1 MKNFNYILTAIVI
14 VSACG
19 GGVEDKQTQFYKKEQ
34 TTPQKLEVFID
45 ASGVIEAISSVE
57 IKSKASGE
65 VLFLGAEVGDFI
77 DKGFMLAQIDQ
88 RTANNI
94 VDQTE
99 SDLEAAK
106 VRLLNAESQY
116 ERGIELH
123 RNSSISDKDFEDIKE
138 NFAQAK
144 STLVRNEV
152 SYENAKIALD
162 DTVVK
167 SPIDGTVISRPVEV
181 GQVISSPTSAFGE
194 GSIIMTMADLSKV
207 RVRALVDEI
216 DVGKVEIGQEVS
228 IKVAAYR
235 DKEFIG
241 TVSKIEPKAYVQQ
254 NVTTFPVLID
264 IDNKENLLLIGMNT
278 DVVIQILKKD
288 QNFIMYK
295 KDKWLRSKD
304 IFPIQKKNTDFVKIF
319 KSFLNCKY
327 KWGGKTFKGI
337 DCSALLQIFYKFNNN
352 FFPRDT
358 IDQVKLKKGA
368 GYKKKFKKGDIIFWK
383 GHVAICINTNDLI
396 HAYGPKKRV
405 IIMPIKKTIKLI
417 KETAK
422 LDVKKVTRI

>member
-1 MKNFNYILTAIVI
+1 MKKLICSLLALLFVF
-14 VSACG
+14 SCSG
-19 GGVEDKQTQFYKKEQ
+19 GSNSKETQFYKKQE
-34 TTPQKLEVFID
+34 TVPKKLEVSIE

-65 VLFLGAEVGDFI
+65 VLFLGAEVGDFV
-77 DKGFMLAQIDQ
+77 DKGFVLAQIDQ

-94 VDQTE
+94 VDQTK

-116 ERGIELH
+116 DRGIELH
-123 RNSSISDKDFEDIKE
+123 KNSSISDKDFEDIKE
-138 NFAQAK
+138 NYAQAK

-162 DTVVK
+162 DTEVK
-167 SPIDGTVISRPVEV
+167 SPLDGTIISRPVEV

-194 GSIIMTMADLSKV
+194 GSILMTMADLSKV

-216 DVGKVEIGQEVS
+216 DVGKVSLGQNVS

-264 IDNKENLLLIGMNT
+264 INNKDNLLLIGMNT
-278 DVVIQILKKD
+278 DVEIQIL
-288 QNFIMYK
+288 
-295 KDKWLRSKD
+295 DKEVSLSVPTMSLRTRKD
-304 IFPIQKKNTDFVKIF
+304 IYTAAAILDIEKE
-319 KSFLNCKY
+319 
-327 KWGGKTFKGI
+327 
-337 DCSALLQIFYKFNNN
+337 
-352 FFPRDT
+352 T
-358 IDQVKLKKGA
+358 IDEFLKNKVKGENFNRFIVIKDSKKGPYLSWVRV
-368 GYKKKFKKGDIIFWK
+368 GISDLENVEILEGLDKNDVVYILPSKSLFDYQERFKE
-383 GHVAICINTNDLI
+383 
-396 HAYGPKKRV
+396 RV
-405 IIMPIKKTIKLI
+405 SGTFSFG
-417 KETAK
+417 
-422 LDVKKVTRI
+422 